1 MVRSIRLIGRLAW
14 ARRGAAAAEFALV
27 LPVLLTVFFGI
38 VKFGI
43 ALNHNLA
50 LTDGVRAGSRQL
62 AIARSSNTAWTDAK
76 ARFAAAT
83 PLLTP
88 ASVVLTLSVNGVAC
102 TSDSDCKTKLSTAAG
117 QPAAVTATY
126 LCDLVIM
133 GVDFAP
139 ACRLSSQTAERVE

>member
-1 MVRSIRLIGRLAW
+1 MVRSIRLIVRLAW

-62 AIARSSNTAWTDAK
+62 AIARSSNTA
-76 ARFAAAT
+76 
-83 PLLTP
+83 
-88 ASVVLTLSVNGVAC
+88 
-102 TSDSDCKTKLSTAAG
+102 
-117 QPAAVTATY
+117 
-126 LCDLVIM
+126 
-133 GVDFAP
+133 
-139 ACRLSSQTAERVE
+139 